1 MHKMIFLQFYFLL
14 RCVRILLA
22 DSRQEEKAL
31 GSALSRELMMDH
43 SPSTDLITPMSRLGC
58 IMLTGCDVVNCNLY
72 STGLSFFFS
81 HIFWYIVH
89 CPSITSLAGIVRSP
103 QQSEQKMIMIDKYFI
118 FFLSDERYGR
128 VEMVLLLLLSIIAA
142 FNFSLQARGN
152 NYTSICFF

>member
-1 MHKMIFLQFYFLL
+1 MLLIAIYIPQAFLFFL
-14 RCVRILLA
+14 
-22 DSRQEEKAL
+22 
-31 GSALSRELMMDH
+31 
-43 SPSTDLITPMSRLGC
+43 
-58 IMLTGCDVVNCNLY
+58 
-72 STGLSFFFS
+72 S

-152 NYTSICFF
+152 NYTSICFFKALPDLVEKI